1 LQVANHQTLCDW
13 LFLWTFAYLSGHH
26 RAILITLKASIRHVP
41 FIGWACSLYGFIFLA
56 RDWVQDQTPFRRK
69 LQHVGRDLTAEGSD
83 GRLALLLFPEGTLVT
98 GNTRP
103 KSRAF
108 ADKQGLEDLKYTLL
122 PRSTGLFF
130 A

>member
-1 LQVANHQTLCDW
+1 M
-13 LFLWTFAYLSGHH
+13 
-26 RAILITLKASIRHVP
+26 ITLKASIRHVP
-41 FIGWACSLYGFIFLA
+41 FVGWACSLYGFIFLA
-56 RDWVQDQTPFRRK
+56 RNWLHDQGPFRRK
-69 LQHVGRDLTAEGSD
+69 LQYVGRELVKEGKD

-108 ADKQGLEDLKYTLL
+108 ADKMGLDDLKYTLL